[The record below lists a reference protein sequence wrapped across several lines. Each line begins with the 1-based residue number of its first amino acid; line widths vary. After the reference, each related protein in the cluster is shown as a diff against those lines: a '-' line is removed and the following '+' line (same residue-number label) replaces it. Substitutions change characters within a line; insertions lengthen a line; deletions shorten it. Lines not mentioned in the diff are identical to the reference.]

1 MNPHKGYLCL
11 NEIELGAPLRPAM
24 TAIFREKLGGGTLR
38 KLILEAHRFKV
49 SSRLDVE
56 VIGVRRLIGL
66 LKALEALEEG
76 IVDSVGGLDETL
88 AFIEEFQLVKK
99 AQPGATG
106 KSVYGELKLE
116 MWRNA
121 VDHLT
126 DMAAEARRDEET
138 RERVMKERQ
147 RSLKNVESW
156 ERAKPKL

>member
-1 MNPHKGYLCL
+1 
-11 NEIELGAPLRPAM
+11 
-24 TAIFREKLGGGTLR
+24 
-38 KLILEAHRFKV
+38 
-49 SSRLDVE
+49 
-56 VIGVRRLIGL
+56 
-66 LKALEALEEG
+66 
-76 IVDSVGGLDETL
+76 
-88 AFIEEFQLVKK
+88 
-99 AQPGATG
+99 
-106 KSVYGELKLE
+106 VYGELKLE